1 MTGKA
6 CVLVVLSSLWIT
18 PSFAQAAV
26 GGAKKNQNYIGGPV
40 AQKHNYIGSPVT
52 QKNPVVPPR
61 PREVVRTGQPTPRPP
76 KH

>member
-6 CVLVVLSSLWIT
+6 CVLVILSILWIT

-26 GGAKKNQNYIGGPV
+26 GGPKKSQNYIGGPV
-40 AQKHNYIGSPVT
+40 TQHHSYIGGPVT

-61 PREVVRTGQPTPRPP
+61 QGEVVRTGQPTPRPP
-76 KH
+76 KR